1 MGKNIMSDGKK
12 TRCFKFVI
20 NLAQTGVHDFETLLA
35 ETLERFRH

>member
-1 MGKNIMSDGKK
+1 MSFD
-12 TRCFKFVI
+12 FEPEALHNMSSLLS